1 MIQSVGIVGANGN
14 FGMFVNKCLREYAKG
29 IEIRLWDTEGFNQ
42 RNNKDYVLAA
52 DVVIF
57 AVPPKAYESV
67 LAVCVPQTRM
77 DTILVD
83 VCTVKVHTVKLLRR
97 LAQGRRF
104 IATHPM
110 FGPQSYRE
118 NSDSLRG
125 LQITICESTLPPKIE
140 TELRALLKRLQLD
153 VIDMTPEEHDR
164 NAAEEQL
171 LTQYIGRIVAHAG
184 FARSE
189 SGAHTVSSRHFYTA
203 MDIVSKDKKL
213 FEDASDLNPFW
224 AEIEARF
231 EVAAAQLRLDMV
243 TRRNGRH

>member
-1 MIQSVGIVGANGN
+1 MIQSVGILGHRGN
-14 FGMFVNKCLREYAKG
+14 FGMFTSQCLRDYAPG
-29 IEIRLWDTEGFNQ
+29 IELRLWDPDGFQ
-42 RNNKDYVLAA
+42 EDIERVLSSDA
-52 DVVIF
+52 VIF

-67 LAVCVPQTRM
+67 LSEYIPKTRP

-83 VCTVKVHTVKLLRR
+83 VCTVKVHTVKLLRK
-97 LAQGRRF
+97 LAGTRPY

-110 FGPQSYRE
+110 FGPQSYLE
-118 NSDSLRG
+118 NSRSLRN
-125 LQITICESTLPPKIE
+125 LQIAICESTLPEQIDA
-140 TELRALLKRLQLD
+140 ELRDLLKRAQLEI
-153 VIDMTPEEHDR
+153 IDMSPEEHDR

-203 MDIVSKDKKL
+203 MDIVAKDKKL

-243 TRRNGRH
+243 TRRNGNGKH